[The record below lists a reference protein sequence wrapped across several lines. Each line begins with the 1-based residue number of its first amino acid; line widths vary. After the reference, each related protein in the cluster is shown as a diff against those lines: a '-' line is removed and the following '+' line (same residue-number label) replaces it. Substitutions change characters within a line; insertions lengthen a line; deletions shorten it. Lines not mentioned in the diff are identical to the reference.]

1 MQLFYFLFH
10 TKVDTKDKMYTV
22 GTNVKAI
29 GEHSG
34 KNRRTGT
41 VDNKYILHWPH
52 VYYHAEKYKLRH
64 CKV

>member
-1 MQLFYFLFH
+1 
-10 TKVDTKDKMYTV
+10 MYKV
-22 GTNVKAI
+22 GTTVKAI

-34 KNRRTGT
+34 TKRRTGT

-52 VYYHAEKYKLRH
+52 VYYHAEKYTSGH